1 MRMLRRIGRWRCLS
15 SSSEVSQKLVTVSEI
30 EKGIFHVLLNRP
42 EKMNALNLEMFETIT
57 STAVS
62 LRENQAIRAVILSGN
77 GKAFCTGLDVKGVA
91 VNPLNFPKLLNK
103 PGRTPSSN
111 LAQDVA
117 YMWRQLPFPVIA
129 SLHGMCFGGGLQIA
143 MGADFRISTPDCQLS
158 VMEAKWG
165 LIPDMS
171 ASVTFRENVRMD
183 VIKELT
189 MTARIFSGTQA
200 QTYGFVTRSPPIPT
214 PTTSHTAIG
223 AMETPSKDL
232 WNLLGKSPL
241 DPLTLLLPPKSCS
254 RSRGSLQ
261 RHSAWTQRRSCKGSF
276 SPPGTPCQ
284 PLVGAWVSLLCL
296 TPLPQI
302 SIRSKCVP
310 SQVQLPTSPRYGSQH
325 FSSILNNYLIVTNQ
339 LLPILWKP
347 AWVQPELDDGLMR
360 IHHSPRH
367 ASFSFAEHMGA
378 YSFLPGTRRPRYK
391 PPSWG

>member
-1 MRMLRRIGRWRCLS
+1 VWETAEMVFLRMIRLRCF
-15 SSSEVSQKLVTVSEI
+15 SSEVQKKLVTVTEV

-42 EKMNALNLEMFETIT
+42 EKMNALSLEMFETIT

-62 LRENQAIRAVILSGN
+62 LRENKAIRAVILSGN
-77 GKAFCTGLDVKGVA
+77 GKAFCTGLDVKSVA

-103 PGRTPSSN
+103 PGQTQSSN

-200 QTYGFVTRSPPIPT
+200 QTYGFVTRSSPHPPQSLPSL
-214 PTTSHTAIG
+214 PLLSG
-223 AMETPSKDL
+223 AMKILSRDR
-232 WNLLGKSPL
+232 WSLLVKSPHDL
-241 DPLTLLLPPKSCS
+241 PTLLLPQRSSS
-254 RSRGSLQ
+254 RSPGWPLRVI
-261 RHSAWTQRRSCKGSF
+261 AWTKRPSCRRSY
-276 SPPGTPCQ
+276 SPPGTPFQ
-284 PLVGAWVSLLCL
+284 HLVGAWASLLCL

-302 SIRSKCVP
+302 STRSE
-310 SQVQLPTSPRYGSQH
+310 SSTSLH
-325 FSSILNNYLIVTNQ
+325 CH
-339 LLPILWKP
+339 PILIISLATLSP
-347 AWVQPELDDGLMR
+347 PHGL
-360 IHHSPRH
+360 SGPD
-367 ASFSFAEHMGA
+367 
-378 YSFLPGTRRPRYK
+378 
-391 PPSWG
+391 